1 MPPEHHIGT
10 KFRNLEGAVMPSLGG
25 VFRWLFRRRPKPW
38 PKSVNN
44 NSLPPPP
51 ASVSSGELAV
61 TFIGHS
67 SFLLQFPGGA
77 VLTDPI
83 FSKRASPVSWAG
95 PKRVCP
101 PGLRF
106 KQLPHIGLVLISH
119 DHYDHMDLKT
129 LRRLRNAFHPLFV
142 TGLKNGPLLRSL
154 KIKQAVELDWWQ
166 SYRVNATTTVT
177 MTPAQHF
184 SGRWLGR
191 RNTTLWGGFVLEME
205 GSRLYF
211 AGDSGYAGHFREI
224 GRRFPGLDL
233 AFIPIGA
240 YEPRWFMRTVHMNPA
255 EAVQAHIDLGAR
267 QSIGMHFGTFQL
279 TDEAIDE
286 PVQWLERARAEKG
299 LAPEEFRVL
308 EPGQTMLCR
317 KPEPAHGPEA
327 GRIS

>member
-10 KFRNLEGAVMPSLGG
+10 KFRNLEVTFKPSLRGLIRWI
-25 VFRWLFRRRPKPW
+25 FRHRPKPW
-38 PKSVNN
+38 PNSVNN
-44 NSLPPPP
+44 NTHPPPPP
-51 ASVSSGELAV
+51 AVAPGELAV

-67 SFLLQFPGGA
+67 SFLLQFPGAA

-83 FSKRASPVSWAG
+83 FSERASPVSWAG
-95 PKRVCP
+95 PKRVHP

-106 KQLPHIGLVLISH
+106 KQLPRIDLVLVSH

-129 LRRLRNAFHPLFV
+129 LRRLRKTFHPLFV
-142 TGLKNGPLLRSL
+142 TGLKNGPLLRSI

-166 SYRVNATTTVT
+166 SYRVNVDTTVT

-184 SGRWLGR
+184 SGRRLWG
-191 RNTTLWGGFVLEME
+191 RNTTLWGGFVLEM
-205 GSRLYF
+205 GGWRIYF
-211 AGDSGYAGHFREI
+211 AGDSGYAGLFREI

-240 YEPRWFMRTVHMNPA
+240 YAPRWFMSAIHLDPA

-279 TDEAIDE
+279 TDEGIGE

-299 LAPEEFRVL
+299 LAPEQFRAL
-308 EPGQTMLCR
+308 EPGQTVLCR
-317 KPEPAHGPEA
+317 KPEPAH
-327 GRIS
+327 